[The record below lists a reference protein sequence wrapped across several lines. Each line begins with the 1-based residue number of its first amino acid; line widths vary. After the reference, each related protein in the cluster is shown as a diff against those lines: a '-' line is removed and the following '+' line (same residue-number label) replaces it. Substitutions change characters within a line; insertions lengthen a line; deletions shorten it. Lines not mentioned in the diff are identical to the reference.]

1 MLTYEEMKDKLQ
13 NEMKPSRFAHTLG
26 VVESAVALFEKYQDD
41 TLTLEQVKTA
51 ALLHDCAKNIS
62 EEKLYKIAAA
72 YGISDDP
79 VMMGAPQLLHGPVG
93 AVVAQMD
100 YGIQDGDVL
109 SAIACHTMGRMDMN
123 TLEKIIY
130 LADYIEPGRSC
141 PNVGNLR
148 ELAEK
153 DLTLAV
159 VAAMSNTIAY
169 VAGEG
174 LLIHPVTVA
183 ARNQLI
189 MALAAGE
196 SSESNESNE
205 SNE

>member
-1 MLTYEEMKDKLQ
+1 MLTYEAIQTKLES
-13 NEMKPSRFAHTLG
+13 EMKPSRYTHTLG
-26 VVESAVALFEKYQDD
+26 VVESAVDLYERYQDE
-41 TLTLEQVKTA
+41 TLTLDQVRLA

-72 YGISDDP
+72 YGISDEP

-109 SAIACHTMGRMDMN
+109 SAIACHTMGRLDMN

-130 LADYIEPGRSC
+130 LADYIEPNRDFPGVER
-141 PNVGNLR
+141 LR
-148 ELAEK
+148 ELAK
-153 DLTLAV
+153 KNLTIAV
-159 VAAMSNTIAY
+159 VAAMSHTIAY
-169 VAGEG
+169 VAEEG

-189 MALAAGE
+189 MELAAE
-196 SSESNESNE
+196 PAD
-205 SNE
+205 

>member
-1 MLTYEEMKDKLQ
+1 MLSYEAIKSKLES
-13 NEMKPSRFAHTLG
+13 EMKPSRYAHTLG
-26 VVESAVALFEKYQDD
+26 VVESAVDLYERYQDE
-41 TLTLEQVKTA
+41 TLTLDQVRIA

-72 YGISDDP
+72 YGISDEP

-109 SAIACHTMGRMDMN
+109 SAIACHTMGRLDMN

-130 LADYIEPGRSC
+130 LADYIEPNRDFSG
-141 PNVGNLR
+141 VEQLR
-148 ELAEK
+148 KLAEE
-153 DLTLAV
+153 DLTIAV
-159 VAAMSNTIAY
+159 VAAMSHTIAY
-169 VAGEG
+169 VAEEG

-189 MALAAGE
+189 MELAAE
-196 SSESNESNE
+196 PVD
-205 SNE
+205 